1 MTKTSAELEREVED
15 ARGRIDQTVEALK
28 DKMQPK
34 EMFDEATKM
43 MGGASNKVLTTAVE
57 QLRENPIPIAL
68 IGLGVAW
75 LAISQTRRPSIG
87 GSGYQASGYYPTYE
101 GYDEDEGLRAKVKA
115 KAEAAKAKLAETAE
129 KAKATLADAQH
140 HAADGVISARGK
152 AGQYAHKAQEKAG
165 EYAHLA
171 QEKAGEY
178 GRAARHRFDETL
190 QNEPLVIGAIG
201 VAVGAAIGAALPSTP
216 VERRYIGPAR
226 AKVADRAKASLDDVK
241 DVAQRAY
248 GQVKDELHRQ
258 TGPAGEGATFREKA
272 SAIAEAG
279 ARTVKD
285 ELEGRAH

>member
-43 MGGASNKVLTTAVE
+43 MSGASNKVLTTAVE

-75 LAISQTRRPSIG
+75 LAISQTRRHPD
-87 GSGYQASGYYPTYE
+87 GSGYQAAGYYPTYE

-129 KAKATLADAQH
+129 KAKAKLSDAQH
-140 HAADGVISARGK
+140 QAADGVTSARG
-152 AGQYAHKAQEKAG
+152 KAG

-171 QEKAGEY
+171 QEKVGEY
-178 GRAARHRFDETL
+178 GRAARHRFDDTL
-190 QNEPLVIGAIG
+190 ESEPLVIGAIG
-201 VAVGAAIGAALPSTP
+201 LAVGAAIGAALPSTP

-226 AKVADRAKASLDDVK
+226 SKVADRAKASLDDVK
-241 DVAQRAY
+241 GVAQRAY
-248 GQVKDELHRQ
+248 GQVKEELHRQ
-258 TGPAGEGATFREKA
+258 TGPDGEGATLREKA
-272 SAIAEAG
+272 SAIADAG

>member
-28 DKMQPK
+28 DKMQPR
-34 EMFDEATKM
+34 EVFDEATKM

-75 LAISQTRRPSIG
+75 LAISQTRRPATG
-87 GSGYQASGYYPTYE
+87 AAAYQAGGYYPTYE
-101 GYDEDEGLRAKVKA
+101 GYDEEESLRQRVAA
-115 KAEAAKAKLAETAE
+115 KADAAKAKLAASAE
-129 KAKATLADAQH
+129 KAKAKLADAQH
-140 HAADGVISARGK
+140 HAADGVSQARGK
-152 AGQYAHKAQEKAG
+152 VGEYAHVAQEKAG
-165 EYAHLA
+165 EYS
-171 QEKAGEY
+171 
-178 GRAARHRFDETL
+178 RAARQRFDETL
-190 QNEPLVIGAIG
+190 DSEPLVIGAIG
-201 VAVGAAIGAALPSTP
+201 LAVGAAIGAALPSTP

-226 AKVADRAKASLDDVK
+226 TKVADRAKASLDEVK

-258 TGPAGEGATFREKA
+258 TGPAGEGSSLREKA
-272 SAIAEAG
+272 SAVAEAG

-285 ELEGRAH
+285 ELEGRSFGTA

>member
-28 DKMQPK
+28 DKMQPR
-34 EMFDEATKM
+34 EMFDEATMM
-43 MGGASNKVLTTAVE
+43 MGGASNKVLTTAVD

-75 LAISQTRRPSIG
+75 LAISQTRRSSTAAG
-87 GSGYQASGYYPTYE
+87 YAESGRYPTYE
-101 GYDEDEGLRAKVKA
+101 GYDESEGLRARVKA
-115 KAEAAKAKLAETAE
+115 KAEAAKVKLAETAE
-129 KAKATLADAQH
+129 KAKARLADAQG
-140 HAADGVISARGK
+140 HAAEGVSGVRGK
-152 AGQYAHKAQEKAG
+152 VG
-165 EYAHLA
+165 EYTHLA

-178 GRAARHRFDETL
+178 GRAARQRFDDTLET
-190 QNEPLVIGAIG
+190 EPLVIGAIG
-201 VAVGAAIGAALPSTP
+201 LAVGAAIGAALPSTP
-216 VERRYIGPAR
+216 AERRYFGPAR
-226 AKVADRAKASLDDVK
+226 SKVADRAKASLDDVK

-258 TGPAGEGATFREKA
+258 TGPEGEGATLTDKA

-285 ELEGRAH
+285 ELEDRAH

>member
-15 ARGRIDQTVEALK
+15 ARGRIDRTVEALK
-28 DKMQPK
+28 DKMQPR
-34 EMFDEATKM
+34 ELFDEATKI
-43 MGGASNKVLTTAVE
+43 MGGTSNKVLTTAVE

-75 LAISQTRRPSIG
+75 LAISQTRRPRAAADEHAEG
-87 GSGYQASGYYPTYE
+87 HYPTYE
-101 GYDEDEGLRAKVKA
+101 GYDEDEGLRAKVRA
-115 KAEAAKAKLAETAE
+115 RAEAAKAKLADTAE
-129 KAKATLADAQH
+129 KAKARLAQAQTQ
-140 HAADGVISARGK
+140 AGEGVTQARGK
-152 AGQYAHKAQEKAG
+152 VS

-178 GRAARHRFDETL
+178 GRVARQRFDETL
-190 QNEPLVIGAIG
+190 DHEPLVIGAIG
-201 VAVGAAIGAALPSTP
+201 LAVGAAIGAALPSTP
-216 VERRYIGPAR
+216 VERRYFGPAR
-226 AKVADRAKASLDDVK
+226 SKAAEAAKASLGEVK

-258 TGPAGEGATFREKA
+258 TGPAGEGATLREKA

-279 ARTVKD
+279 ARKVKD

>member
-1 MTKTSAELEREVED
+1 MTKTPAELEREVED
-15 ARGRIDQTVEALK
+15 ARGRIDRTVEALR

-34 EMFDEATKM
+34 ELFDEATKM
-43 MGGASNKVLTTAVE
+43 MGQTSNKVLTTAVE

-75 LAISQTRRPSIG
+75 LAISQTRRASA
-87 GSGYQASGYYPTYE
+87 GSGYPEGYYPTYE

-129 KAKATLADAQH
+129 QAKQRLTSAQAQAGDGLAT
-140 HAADGVISARGK
+140 ARGK
-152 AGQYAHKAQEKAG
+152 AS
-165 EYAHLA
+165 EYAHAA

-178 GRAARHRFDETL
+178 GRYAKQRFDQTL
-190 QNEPLVIGAIG
+190 DQEPLVIGAIG
-201 VAVGAAIGAALPSTP
+201 LAVGAAIGAALPASP
-216 VERRYIGPAR
+216 VERRYFGPAR
-226 AKVADRAKASLDDVK
+226 SKAADAAKASIDQVK

-258 TGPAGEGATFREKA
+258 TGPAGEGSSLAEKA

-279 ARTVKD
+279 AKTVRD
-285 ELEGRAH
+285 DLENRAH

>member
-28 DKMQPK
+28 DKMQPR

-43 MGGASNKVLTTAVE
+43 MGGASNKVLTTAVD

-75 LAISQTRRPSIG
+75 LAISQTRSRSAG
-87 GSGYQASGYYPTYE
+87 GDYQASGYYPTYE

-129 KAKATLADAQH
+129 KAKARLADAQH
-140 HAADGVISARGK
+140 HAADGVTSARG
-152 AGQYAHKAQEKAG
+152 KAG

-178 GRAARHRFDETL
+178 GRAARQRFDETL
-190 QNEPLVIGAIG
+190 DHEPLVIGAIG
-201 VAVGAAIGAALPSTP
+201 LAVGAAIGASLPSTP

-226 AKVADRAKASLDDVK
+226 NKVADRAKASIGEVK

-258 TGPAGEGATFREKA
+258 TGPAGEGATLREKA

>member
-28 DKMQPK
+28 DKMQPR

-43 MGGASNKVLTTAVE
+43 MGGASNKVLTTAVD

-75 LAISQTRRPSIG
+75 LALGQTRRHPADG
-87 GSGYQASGYYPTYE
+87 RYQASGYYPTYE

-115 KAEAAKAKLAETAE
+115 KADAAKAKLSETAE
-129 KAKATLADAQH
+129 KAKARLAGAQH
-140 HAADGVISARGK
+140 QAADGVTNVRG
-152 AGQYAHKAQEKAG
+152 KAG

-171 QEKAGEY
+171 QEKVGEY
-178 GRAARHRFDETL
+178 GRVARQRFDDTL
-190 QNEPLVIGAIG
+190 DSEPLVIGAIG
-201 VAVGAAIGAALPSTP
+201 LAVGAAIGASLPSTT

-248 GQVKDELHRQ
+248 GQVKEELHRQ
-258 TGPAGEGATFREKA
+258 TGPAGDGATLREKA

>member
-15 ARGRIDQTVEALK
+15 ARGRIDRTVEALK

-34 EMFDEATKM
+34 ELFNEATTM
-43 MGGASNKVLTTAVE
+43 MGQTSNKVLTTAVE

-75 LAISQTRRPSIG
+75 LAISQTRR
-87 GSGYQASGYYPTYE
+87 ASAGASYPEGYYPTYE

-129 KAKATLADAQH
+129 QAKQRLTTAQAQAGDGLAT
-140 HAADGVISARGK
+140 ARGK
-152 AGQYAHKAQEKAG
+152 AS

-178 GRAARHRFDETL
+178 GRSAKRRFDQTL
-190 QNEPLVIGAIG
+190 DQEPLVIGAIG
-201 VAVGAAIGAALPSTP
+201 LAVGAAIGAALPASP
-216 VERRYIGPAR
+216 VERRYFGPAR
-226 AKVADRAKASLDDVK
+226 NKAAEAAKASIGQVK

-258 TGPAGEGATFREKA
+258 TGPEGEGASLADKA

-279 ARTVKD
+279 ARTVRED
-285 ELEGRAH
+285 LENRPAH